1 MTWILV
7 LLAGSALAVAPI
19 PYGAKEECEMVGE
32 QFKATGYYT
41 RDFKCL
47 PGPKMTMKWPQL

>member
-7 LLAGSALAVAPI
+7 LLAGSSLAVAPI
-19 PYGAKEECEMVGE
+19 PYLTKEECEMVGE

-47 PGPKMTMKWPQL
+47 PGPTPKKML